1 MVGRD
6 LKVQPVPPPAMAGAP
21 FTSPGCSKLCPTWPW
36 TVPGMGNP
44 LGNPFLCLT
53 SLTGRNFSQLMPLQ
67 WDEVESSELDKDL
80 NQGS

>member
-1 MVGRD
+1 
-6 LKVQPVPPPAMAGAP
+6 
-21 FTSPGCSKLCPTWPW
+21 
-36 TVPGMGNP
+36 MGNP